1 MILRFLEN
9 NEERKVRIYIS
20 HQRVVIV
27 DDCMKETVVEKNKRK
42 KLNFKAMETLQP
54 TTCTY

>member
-1 MILRFLEN
+1 MRK
-9 NEERKVRIYIS
+9 ERHTS
-20 HQRVVIV
+20 QQGVVIV
-27 DDCMKETVVEKNKRK
+27 DDCMKATVVEKNKRK